1 MQSGEPFV
9 RRYNPLQCRIQQRA
23 NWSGLFRRSTHGCI
37 DRFDDRCGLVGWLVE
52 GRLQIQQ
59 LSPALF
65 NDVRRLAWI
74 GRSMRPYELNIS
86 DLFSSPNY
94 SVDIYDIIPDILFL
108 FSRLF
113 AEEEIAW
120 TVPAVDWAVAD
131 VGFYPLRFEEKIR
144 SALFISAI
152 RVNLELE
159 NIDHQQ
165 D

>member
-1 MQSGEPFV
+1 
-9 RRYNPLQCRIQQRA
+9 
-23 NWSGLFRRSTHGCI
+23 
-37 DRFDDRCGLVGWLVE
+37 
-52 GRLQIQQ
+52 
-59 LSPALF
+59 
-65 NDVRRLAWI
+65 
-74 GRSMRPYELNIS
+74 MRPYELNIS

>member
-1 MQSGEPFV
+1 
-9 RRYNPLQCRIQQRA
+9 
-23 NWSGLFRRSTHGCI
+23 
-37 DRFDDRCGLVGWLVE
+37 
-52 GRLQIQQ
+52 
-59 LSPALF
+59 
-65 NDVRRLAWI
+65 
-74 GRSMRPYELNIS
+74 MRPYELNIS

-94 SVDIYDIIPDILFL
+94 SVDICDIIPDILFL

-120 TVPAVDWAVAD
+120 TVPAVAD